1 MGQQQLLL
9 LALVALLVAVG
20 TVSGASAVRHHLARA
35 SAEALAH
42 DGRQIALAVQT
53 WRSRPVALGGGAE
66 AASFDRL
73 TFEHLGL
80 EADPDDKTA
89 RTTPSGRFRLV
100 PATPAASLVAAA
112 SGKFLPAGAPAVV
125 VLGENPARGQRVAL
139 LVTGVGTGDLIP
151 IAEEGVLAGLL
162 PPEAESLPAAADR

>member
-9 LALVALLVAVG
+9 LALAAFLVAMA
-20 TVSGASAVRHHLARA
+20 TVSAASAVRHQLARA

-66 AASFDRL
+66 ATSFDRL

-80 EADPDDKTA
+80 EADAHDKTA
-89 RTTPSGRFRLV
+89 RTTASGRFRLV
-100 PATPAASLVAAA
+100 PATPAAALVAASA
-112 SGKFLPAGAPAVV
+112 GKFLAAGAPAVV
-125 VLGENPARGQRVAL
+125 VIGENAARGQRVAV
-139 LVTGVGTGDLIP
+139 LVTGTRAGDMIP
-151 IAEEGVLAGLL
+151 IDQEGVLAGLL
-162 PPEAESLPAAADR
+162 PPEAGPPPGAER